1 MIIGSIAG
9 STGWPV
15 TFGIISAISA
25 ICLIVATTVTSSQ
38 RALSLGGYSQPTSSQ
53 RALSQLTPSEYEAL
67 GEAIESSITELCDAG
82 ADEQALRALVGQAF
96 RLGRS
101 SNSN

>member
-25 ICLIVATTVTSSQ
+25 ICLMVATTVTSSQ
-38 RALSLGGYSQPTSSQ
+38 RALSLGGFEEPARPTP
-53 RALSQLTPSEYEAL
+53 SQLTPGEYEAL
-67 GEAIESSITELCDAG
+67 GEAMEQSIAQLCNAG